1 MHRQTSP
8 ESGKIQQMGK
18 GFRTHEGIEGTE
30 LRVHFEDSLKRR
42 VVSTFFFSVNALT
55 RIEPPQYLS
64 GLTFE

>member
-8 ESGKIQQMGK
+8 ESGKIQKMGK

-30 LRVHFEDSLKRR
+30 LRVHFDDALKRR
-42 VVSTFFFSVNALT
+42 VVLTFIFSVNALM

-64 GLTFE
+64 SLTSK